1 MKQELKSAA
10 NLIVHL
16 LRLNKNCRISE
27 AQLKKFRDCLIEN
40 IYRRCRDHWFPDA
53 PEKGSGYRS
62 LRFYEIKKDSCLS
75 QACEAAKLKKEFVQE
90 MLPND
95 LMIWINPLEVLYRI
109 GEDSCICILYDHTST
124 EPWNHK
130 ALINKS
136 DKKKSVKK
144 NQINPFAVMK
154 ESKQS
159 KKKDP
164 LEEIE
169 YRLKTKRSISLEL
182 LAAYAKS

>member
-1 MKQELKSAA
+1 
-10 NLIVHL
+10 
-16 LRLNKNCRISE
+16 
-27 AQLKKFRDCLIEN
+27 
-40 IYRRCRDHWFPDA
+40 
-53 PEKGSGYRS
+53 
-62 LRFYEIKKDSCLS
+62 
-75 QACEAAKLKKEFVQE
+75 

-109 GEDSCICILYDHTST
+109 GEDGCICILYDHTNT

-130 ALINKS
+130 ALIDKS

-144 NQINPFAVMK
+144 NQINPIVIK
-154 ESKQS
+154 ENN

-169 YRLKTKRSISLEL
+169 YRIKTKRSISIEL

>member
-1 MKQELKSAA
+1 MKQELESAA
-10 NLIVHL
+10 NFIVHL
-16 LRLNKNCRISE
+16 LRLNKNCHISE
-27 AQLKKFRDCLIEN
+27 VQLIKFRNCLIDTLR
-40 IYRRCRDHWFPDA
+40 RRCRDHWFPDA
-53 PEKGSGYRS
+53 PEKGSCYRS
-62 LRFYEIKKDSCLS
+62 LRFYEIKSESCLT
-75 QACEAAKLKKEFVQE
+75 QACDTAKLKKKFLQE
-90 MLPND
+90 MLPNE

-109 GEDSCICILYDHTST
+109 GEDGCICILYDHTNT

-130 ALINKS
+130 GLINKS

-144 NQINPFAVMK
+144 NQINPFVIK
-154 ESKQS
+154 ESKKS

-169 YRLKTKRSISLEL
+169 YRLKTKRSISIEL

>member
-1 MKQELKSAA
+1 MKQELISAA

-27 AQLKKFRDCLIEN
+27 AQLKKFRNCLIET

-53 PEKGSGYRS
+53 PEKGSCYRS
-62 LRFYEIKKDSCLS
+62 LRFHEIKKVSCLT
-75 QACEAAKLKKEFVQE
+75 QACEAAKLKKEFLQE

-109 GEDSCICILYDHTST
+109 GEDGCICILYDHTNT

-130 ALINKS
+130 ALIDKS

-144 NQINPFAVMK
+144 NQINPIVIK
-154 ESKQS
+154 ENN

-169 YRLKTKRSISLEL
+169 YRIKTKRSISIEL

>member
-1 MKQELKSAA
+1 
-10 NLIVHL
+10 
-16 LRLNKNCRISE
+16 
-27 AQLKKFRDCLIEN
+27 
-40 IYRRCRDHWFPDA
+40 
-53 PEKGSGYRS
+53 
-62 LRFYEIKKDSCLS
+62 
-75 QACEAAKLKKEFVQE
+75 
-90 MLPND
+90 
-95 LMIWINPLEVLYRI
+95 MIWINPLEVLYRI

-136 DKKKSVKK
+136 EKKKSVKK

-154 ESKQS
+154 ESNQ
-159 KKKDP
+159 KKDP